1 MNLGIPGARR
11 VELERLL
18 SVLGIPFA
26 AALVLATGVAVS
38 GLGGGTQGTFS
49 FVLDVEKL
57 CYLAVGM
64 AHVSGA
70 LAERINGA
78 MPAGSWFD
86 EFDQDRSPT
95 DARIFWEI
103 FPNHADG
110 AALAFAAALVCAVL
124 A

>member
-1 MNLGIPGARR
+1 MNFGIPGARR
-11 VELERLL
+11 IELERLL
-18 SVLGIPFA
+18 SVLGIPFT
-26 AALVLATGVAVS
+26 AALVLATGVAAS
-38 GLGGGTQGTFS
+38 GLGGGDQGTVG
-49 FVLDVEKL
+49 FVLDIEKL

-95 DARIFWEI
+95 DHHTFWET

-110 AALAFAAALVCAVL
+110 AVLAFAAALVCIVL

>member
-38 GLGGGTQGTFS
+38 GLGGGNEEVFG
-49 FVLDVEKL
+49 FVLEIEKL

-78 MPAGSWFD
+78 MPAGSWLD
-86 EFDQDRSPT
+86 ESDQDRTPT
-95 DARIFWEI
+95 DSRTFWET

-110 AALAFAAALVCAVL
+110 AVLAFAAALVCSLL